1 MTRKKKTR
9 SLADKVTIRTG
20 RRKDYKKW
28 RHENPDQ
35 VVSSPRFTAKKRQ
48 QRKLQAARKLARQE
62 QGQDIAIHKDA
73 PDASGSSQADP
84 SKTDPPKTEK
94 KDH

>member
-28 RHENPDQ
+28 RHDNPDQ
-35 VVSSPRFTAKKRQ
+35 VAPSRRFVAKKQQ
-48 QRKLQAARKLARQE
+48 QRKLQAVKKLARQ
-62 QGQDIAIHKDA
+62 QSGQNIAIHPNKE
-73 PDASGSSQADP
+73 SDP
-84 SKTDPPKTEK
+84 SPEGQS
-94 KDH
+94 

>member
-28 RHENPDQ
+28 RHDNPDQ
-35 VVSSPRFTAKKRQ
+35 VAPSRRFVAKKQQ
-48 QRKLQAARKLARQE
+48 QRKLQAIKKLARQ
-62 QGQDIAIHKDA
+62 QSGQNIAIHPGKESD
-73 PDASGSSQADP
+73 Q
-84 SKTDPPKTEK
+84 PPEGQS
-94 KDH
+94 

>member
-1 MTRKKKTR
+1 MTRRKKTR

-35 VVSSPRFTAKKRQ
+35 VTSSTRYTQKKRQ

-62 QGQDIAIHKDA
+62 AGQSIVIHAEQQTETPDQGGPQ
-73 PDASGSSQADP
+73 S
-84 SKTDPPKTEK
+84 
-94 KDH
+94 

>member
-1 MTRKKKTR
+1 MTRRKKTR

-20 RRKDYKKW
+20 KRKDFKKW

-35 VVSSPRFTAKKRQ
+35 VTSSRRFTQKKRQ

-62 QGQDIAIHKDA
+62 SEGQAIPIH
-73 PDASGSSQADP
+73 PDASASAP
-84 SKTDPPKTEK
+84 SHGKESDR
-94 KDH
+94 

>member
-9 SLADKVTIRTG
+9 SLADRVTIRTG
-20 RRKDYKKW
+20 RRKDYRKW

-62 QGQDIAIHKDA
+62 QGQEIAIHKDA
-73 PDASGSSQADP
+73 SEQPTPERRDD
-84 SKTDPPKTEK
+84 
-94 KDH
+94 